1 MSDTTL
7 DTGISYAGA
16 APAEAKWSPRKTL
29 LFIVGSSL
37 ALWSLIISAA
47 VQLT

>member
-7 DTGISYAGA
+7 HTGAGYADPS
-16 APAEAKWSPRKTL
+16 PAEAKWSPRKTL

-37 ALWSLIISAA
+37 TLWSLIIWAA
-47 VQLT
+47 LQIF

>member
-1 MSDTTL
+1 MSVTTL
-7 DTGISYAGA
+7 YPSAAYTDR

-37 ALWSLIISAA
+37 TLWGLIIWGTL
-47 VQLT
+47 QII